1 MTAVSNGDTVSGG
14 RGNLYNVDGTIMD
27 IKENTRLVKLQK
39 KALEL
44 GANDAKIISVDRI
57 PVEDEVV
64 AMCKA
69 HLCKGYGKS
78 ANCPPHVIGPDRA
91 RQWIE
96 KYETALF
103 FKIDVSPQVLLSED
117 RFTTFK
123 GVYIIASKLEA
134 LAREEGFPLAKG
146 LAAGSCK
153 PVFCK
158 GRTCDA
164 LTEEGEC
171 RYPSLAR
178 PSMEA
183 VGINVFKLSKDVGW
197 DIHTI
202 LKDSDPESVPK
213 GMLAGL
219 LLLF

>member
-1 MTAVSNGDTVSGG
+1 
-14 RGNLYNVDGTIMD
+14 MD
-27 IKENTRLVKLQK
+27 IKENTRFVKLQK

-44 GANDAKIISVDRI
+44 GATDAEIISVDRI

-64 AMCKA
+64 EMCKA
-69 HLCKGYGKS
+69 HLCQGYGKS
-78 ANCPPHVIGPDRA
+78 ANCPPHVMGPGQA
-91 RQWIE
+91 REWIE

-103 FKIDVSPQVLLSED
+103 FRIDVSPQVLLSED
-117 RFTTFK
+117 RFETFK
-123 GVYIIASKLEA
+123 TVYMITSKLEA
-134 LAREEGFPLAKG
+134 LSIEQGFPLAKG

-158 GRTCDA
+158 GRACDA
-164 LTEEGEC
+164 LMDEGEC
-171 RYPSLAR
+171 RYPSLGR

-183 VGINVFKLSKDVGW
+183 VGINVFALSKDVGW

-202 LKDSDPESVPK
+202 LKESDPEEVPK

-219 LLLF
+219 ILLS

>member
-1 MTAVSNGDTVSGG
+1 
-14 RGNLYNVDGTIMD
+14 VDGTIMD
-27 IKENTRLVKLQK
+27 IKEDTRFVKLQK

-44 GANDAKIISVDRI
+44 GASEAKIISVDRI

-64 AMCKA
+64 EMCKA

-78 ANCPPHVIGPDRA
+78 ANCPPHVMGPGQA
-91 RQWIE
+91 RGWIE

-103 FKIDVSPQVLLSED
+103 FKIDVPPQVLLSED
-117 RFTTFK
+117 RFKTFK
-123 GVYIIASKLEA
+123 RVYLITSKLEA
-134 LAREEGFPLAKG
+134 SARDEGFPHAAG

-158 GRTCDA
+158 GRSCDA
-164 LTEEGEC
+164 LTDQGEC
-171 RYPSLAR
+171 RYPTLGR

-202 LKDSDPESVPK
+202 LKDSDPEGVPK

-219 LLLF
+219 LLLS

>member
-1 MTAVSNGDTVSGG
+1 MNS
-14 RGNLYNVDGTIMD
+14 
-27 IKENTRLVKLQK
+27 KEDSRVLKLQK
-39 KALEL
+39 KAVDL
-44 GANDAKIISVDRI
+44 GASDAKIIPVDRI
-57 PVEDEVV
+57 PVEEEVV
-64 AMCKA
+64 EMCKA

-78 ANCPPHVIGPDRA
+78 ANCPPHVMAPGQA
-91 RQWIE
+91 REWIE

-103 FKIDVSPQVLLSED
+103 FKLDVSPQVLLSED
-117 RFTTFK
+117 RFETFK
-123 GVYIIASKLEA
+123 TVYVIASRLEA
-134 LAREEGFPLAKG
+134 SAREEGFLLAKG

-164 LTEEGEC
+164 LMDEGEC

-183 VGINVFKLSKDVGW
+183 VGINVFKLSRDAGW
-197 DIHTI
+197 DIHII
-202 LKDSDPESVPK
+202 LKDSDPEAVLK

-219 LLLF
+219 ILLS

>member
-1 MTAVSNGDTVSGG
+1 MN
-14 RGNLYNVDGTIMD
+14 R
-27 IKENTRLVKLQK
+27 KEDYKVLKLQK
-39 KALEL
+39 KAVEL
-44 GANDAKIISVDRI
+44 GASDAKIISVDRI
-57 PVEDEVV
+57 SVQDEVV
-64 AMCKA
+64 EMCKA

-78 ANCPPHVIGPDRA
+78 ANCPPHVMGPAKA
-91 RQWIE
+91 REWIE

-117 RFTTFK
+117 RFKTFK
-123 GVYIIASKLEA
+123 TLYVIASKLEA
-134 LAREEGFPLAKG
+134 LAREEGFPLARG

-171 RYPSLAR
+171 RYPSVAR

-183 VGINVFKLSKDVGW
+183 VGINVFTLSKDAGW

-202 LKDSDPESVPK
+202 LKDSDPEAVPK

-219 LLLF
+219 VLLS

>member
-1 MTAVSNGDTVSGG
+1 V
-14 RGNLYNVDGTIMD
+14 VDGTIME
-27 IKENTRLVKLQK
+27 IKQDTRYVKLHK
-39 KALEL
+39 RALEL
-44 GANDAKIISVDRI
+44 GASDAKIISAEGI

-64 AMCKA
+64 EMCKA

-78 ANCPPHVIGPDRA
+78 ANCPPHVMGPGQARA
-91 RQWIE
+91 WIE

-117 RFTTFK
+117 RFKTFK
-123 GVYIIASKLEA
+123 SVYMIASKLEA
-134 LAREEGFPLAKG
+134 SARDEGFPYAVG

-158 GRTCDA
+158 GRACDA
-164 LTEEGEC
+164 LTDEGEC

-183 VGINVFKLSKDVGW
+183 VGINVFTLSRDVGW

-202 LKDSDPESVPK
+202 LKDSHPKEVPK
-213 GMLAGL
+213 GMLAAL
-219 LLLF
+219 LLLS

>member
-1 MTAVSNGDTVSGG
+1 MN
-14 RGNLYNVDGTIMD
+14 
-27 IKENTRLVKLQK
+27 IKENHRLVKLQK
-39 KALEL
+39 KAVEL
-44 GANDAKIISVDRI
+44 GASDAKIIPVDRI

-64 AMCKA
+64 EMCKA

-78 ANCPPHVIGPDRA
+78 ANCPPHVMGPGQA
-91 RQWIE
+91 REWIE

-103 FKIDVSPQVLLSED
+103 FKLDVSPQVLLSED
-117 RFTTFK
+117 RFETFK
-123 GVYIIASKLEA
+123 TVYVIASRLEA
-134 LAREEGFPLAKG
+134 SAREEGFPLAKG

-164 LTEEGEC
+164 LMDEGEC

-183 VGINVFKLSKDVGW
+183 VGINVFKLSKDAGW
-197 DIHTI
+197 DIHII
-202 LKDSDPESVPK
+202 LKESDPEAGPK

-219 LLLF
+219 LLVF

>member
-1 MTAVSNGDTVSGG
+1 MN
-14 RGNLYNVDGTIMD
+14 
-27 IKENTRLVKLQK
+27 IKENHRLVKLQK
-39 KALEL
+39 KAVEL
-44 GANDAKIISVDRI
+44 GASDAKIIPVDRI

-64 AMCKA
+64 EMCKA
-69 HLCKGYGKS
+69 HLCKGFGKS
-78 ANCPPHVIGPDRA
+78 ANCPPHVMGPGQVRE
-91 RQWIE
+91 WIE

-103 FKIDVSPQVLLSED
+103 FKLDVSPQVLLSED
-117 RFTTFK
+117 RFETFK
-123 GVYIIASKLEA
+123 TVYMIASRLEA
-134 LAREEGFPLAKG
+134 SAREEGFPLAKG

-164 LTEEGEC
+164 LMDEGEC

-183 VGINVFKLSKDVGW
+183 VGINVFKLSKDAGW
-197 DIHTI
+197 DIHII
-202 LKDSDPESVPK
+202 LKDSDPEAVPK

-219 LLLF
+219 ILLS

>member
-1 MTAVSNGDTVSGG
+1 
-14 RGNLYNVDGTIMD
+14 MD
-27 IKENTRLVKLQK
+27 IKENTRFVKLQK
-39 KALEL
+39 KALDL
-44 GANDAKIISVDRI
+44 GASDAKIIPVDGI

-64 AMCKA
+64 EMCKA

-78 ANCPPHVIGPDRA
+78 ANCPPHVMGPGQA
-91 RQWIE
+91 REWIE
-96 KYETALF
+96 KYEKALF
-103 FKIDVSPQVLLSED
+103 FKIDVPPQVLLSED
-117 RFTTFK
+117 RFKTFK
-123 GVYIIASKLEA
+123 TVYMVASKLEA
-134 LAREEGFPLAKG
+134 SAREDGFPLAKG

-158 GRTCDA
+158 GRSCDV
-164 LTEEGEC
+164 LREGREC

-197 DIHTI
+197 DIYLI
-202 LKDSDPESVPK
+202 LKASEPDKVPK

-219 LLLF
+219 VLLS

>member
-1 MTAVSNGDTVSGG
+1 ME
-14 RGNLYNVDGTIMD
+14 
-27 IKENTRLVKLQK
+27 IKQDTRLVKLQK

-44 GANDAKIISVDRI
+44 GASDAKIISVDGI

-64 AMCKA
+64 EMCKA
-69 HLCKGYGKS
+69 HLCRGYGRS
-78 ANCPPHVIGPDRA
+78 ANCPPHVMGPDRA
-91 RQWIE
+91 REWIE
-96 KYETALF
+96 KYQTALF
-103 FKIDVSPQVLLSED
+103 FKIDVSPQILLSED
-117 RFTTFK
+117 RFRTFK
-123 GVYIIASKLEA
+123 SVYLIASKLEA
-134 LAREEGFPLAKG
+134 SAREEGFPLAKG

-158 GRTCDA
+158 GRVCDQ
-164 LTEEGEC
+164 LTDEGEC

-183 VGINVFKLSKDVGW
+183 VGINVFKLSRNVGW

-202 LKDSDPESVPK
+202 LKDSDPEAIPK

-219 LLLF
+219 VLLS

>member
-1 MTAVSNGDTVSGG
+1 ME
-14 RGNLYNVDGTIMD
+14 
-27 IKENTRLVKLQK
+27 IKEDNRFVKLQK
-39 KALEL
+39 RALDL
-44 GANDAKIISVDRI
+44 GASDAKIIPVDGI

-64 AMCKA
+64 EMCKP

-78 ANCPPHVIGPDRA
+78 ANCPPHVMGPGQA
-91 RQWIE
+91 REWIE

-103 FKIDVSPQVLLSED
+103 FKIDVSPQILLSED
-117 RFTTFK
+117 RFETFK
-123 GVYIIASKLEA
+123 SIYMIASKLEA
-134 LAREEGFPLAKG
+134 SARDEGFPYAMG

-153 PVFCK
+153 PVFCR
-158 GRTCDA
+158 GRACDA
-164 LTEEGEC
+164 LTDEGEC

-183 VGINVFKLSKDVGW
+183 VGINVFTLSIDAGW

-202 LKDSDPESVPK
+202 LKDSNPESVSK

-219 LLLF
+219 ILLS

>member
-1 MTAVSNGDTVSGG
+1 MTVLSNCDTLSGRRGKLDRAEG
-14 RGNLYNVDGTIMD
+14 RSMNM
-27 IKENTRLVKLQK
+27 KEDSRVLKLQK
-39 KALEL
+39 KAVEL
-44 GANDAKIISVDRI
+44 GASDAKIISVDRI

-64 AMCKA
+64 EMCKA
-69 HLCKGYGKS
+69 HLCRGYGKS
-78 ANCPPHVIGPDRA
+78 ANCPPHVMGPGQA
-91 RQWIE
+91 REWIE

-103 FKIDVSPQVLLSED
+103 FKIDVSPQALLSED
-117 RFTTFK
+117 RFKTFK
-123 GVYIIASKLEA
+123 TVYMIASKLETS
-134 LAREEGFPLAKG
+134 AREEGFPLAKG

-158 GRTCDA
+158 GRECDV
-164 LTEEGEC
+164 LMDEGEC

-197 DIHTI
+197 DIYLI
-202 LKDSDPESVPK
+202 LKASDPDTVPK

-219 LLLF
+219 VLLS

>member
-1 MTAVSNGDTVSGG
+1 
-14 RGNLYNVDGTIMD
+14 VDGTIMD
-27 IKENTRLVKLQK
+27 IKENTRFVKLQK

-44 GANDAKIISVDRI
+44 GASDAKIISVDRI

-64 AMCKA
+64 EMCKG

-78 ANCPPHVIGPDRA
+78 ANCPPHVMGPDQA
-91 RQWIE
+91 REWIE

-117 RFTTFK
+117 RFKTFK
-123 GVYIIASKLEA
+123 TVYMIASKLEA
-134 LAREEGFPLAKG
+134 SAREEGFPLAQG

-158 GRTCDA
+158 GRACDA
-164 LTEEGEC
+164 LTDEGEC

-183 VGINVFKLSKDVGW
+183 VGINVFTLSKDAGW

-202 LKDSDPESVPK
+202 LKDSDPEAVPK

-219 LLLF
+219 VLLS

>member
-1 MTAVSNGDTVSGG
+1 MDE
-14 RGNLYNVDGTIMD
+14 TIME
-27 IKENTRLVKLQK
+27 IKEDTRFLKLRK

-44 GANDAKIISVDRI
+44 GASEAKIIPVDVI

-64 AMCKA
+64 GMCKA

-78 ANCPPHVIGPDRA
+78 ANCPPHVMGPDKA
-91 RQWIE
+91 REWIE

-103 FKIDVSPQVLLSED
+103 FKIDFPPQILLSED
-117 RFTTFK
+117 RFEAFK
-123 GVYIIASKLEA
+123 SVYMIASKLETS
-134 LAREEGFPLAKG
+134 AREEGFQFAKG

-153 PVFCK
+153 PVFCR
-158 GRTCDA
+158 GRTCEA
-164 LTEEGEC
+164 LTNEGEC

-183 VGINVFKLSKDVGW
+183 VGINVFALSRDAGW

-202 LKDSDPESVPK
+202 LKDSNPEEIPK

-219 LLLF
+219 ILLL

>member
-1 MTAVSNGDTVSGG
+1 ME
-14 RGNLYNVDGTIMD
+14 
-27 IKENTRLVKLQK
+27 IKQDTRLVKLQK
-39 KALEL
+39 KAVEL
-44 GANDAKIISVDRI
+44 GASDAKIISVDRI

-64 AMCKA
+64 ALCKA
-69 HLCKGYGKS
+69 PLCKGYGKS
-78 ANCPPHVIGPDRA
+78 ANCPPHVMGPDRA
-91 RQWIE
+91 REWIE

-117 RFTTFK
+117 RFRTFK

-134 LAREEGFPLAKG
+134 SARDEGFPLAKG

-158 GRTCDA
+158 GRDCEA
-164 LTEEGEC
+164 LTDEGEC
-171 RYPSLAR
+171 RYPTVAR

-197 DIHTI
+197 DIHII
-202 LKDSDPESVPK
+202 LKDNDPEAVPK

-219 LLLF
+219 ILLY

>member
-1 MTAVSNGDTVSGG
+1 MERVKG
-14 RGNLYNVDGTIMD
+14 RGNLDSVDGAIMD
-27 IKENTRLVKLQK
+27 IKENTRFVKLQK

-44 GANDAKIISVDRI
+44 GASDAKVISVDRI

-64 AMCKA
+64 EMCKA
-69 HLCKGYGKS
+69 HLCQGYGKS
-78 ANCPPHVIGPDRA
+78 ANCPPHVMGAGQA
-91 RQWIE
+91 REWIE

-117 RFTTFK
+117 RFETFK
-123 GVYIIASKLEA
+123 TVYMIASKLEA
-134 LAREEGFPLAKG
+134 SARDEGFPLAKG

-158 GRTCDA
+158 GRACDA
-164 LTEEGEC
+164 LTDEGEC
-171 RYPSLAR
+171 RYPSLGR

-183 VGINVFKLSKDVGW
+183 VGINVFTLSKDVGW

-202 LKDSDPESVPK
+202 LKESDPEEVPK

-219 LLLF
+219 ILLL

>member
-1 MTAVSNGDTVSGG
+1 MN
-14 RGNLYNVDGTIMD
+14 
-27 IKENTRLVKLQK
+27 IKENHRLVKLQK
-39 KALEL
+39 KAVEL
-44 GANDAKIISVDRI
+44 GASDAKIIPVDRI

-64 AMCKA
+64 EMCKA

-78 ANCPPHVIGPDRA
+78 ANCPPHVMGPGQA
-91 RQWIE
+91 REWIE

-103 FKIDVSPQVLLSED
+103 FKLDVSPQVLLSED
-117 RFTTFK
+117 RFETFK
-123 GVYIIASKLEA
+123 TVYVIASRLEA
-134 LAREEGFPLAKG
+134 SAREEGFPLAKG

-164 LTEEGEC
+164 LMDEGEC

-183 VGINVFKLSKDVGW
+183 VGINVFKLSKDAGW
-197 DIHTI
+197 DIHII
-202 LKDSDPESVPK
+202 LKDSDPEAVPK

-219 LLLF
+219 LLVF

>member
-1 MTAVSNGDTVSGG
+1 MNK
-14 RGNLYNVDGTIMD
+14 
-27 IKENTRLVKLQK
+27 KENSQALKLQK
-39 KALEL
+39 RAVDL
-44 GANDAKIISVDRI
+44 GASDAKIISVDGI

-64 AMCKA
+64 EMCKA

-78 ANCPPHVIGPDRA
+78 ANCPPHVMKPGPAREWIG
-91 RQWIE
+91 Q
-96 KYETALF
+96 YQTGLF
-103 FKIDVSPQVLLSED
+103 FKIDVSPHILVSED
-117 RFTTFK
+117 RFKTFK
-123 GVYIIASKLEA
+123 TIYMIASKLEVS
-134 LAREEGFPLAKG
+134 AREEGYPLAKG

-158 GRTCDA
+158 GRSCDA
-164 LTEEGEC
+164 LVERGEC

-183 VGINVFKLSKDVGW
+183 VGINVFKLSKDAGW
-197 DIHTI
+197 DIHLI
-202 LKDSDPESVPK
+202 LKDSDPQAVPK

>member
-1 MTAVSNGDTVSGG
+1 MNIK
-14 RGNLYNVDGTIMD
+14 GNH
-27 IKENTRLVKLQK
+27 RLIKLQK
-39 KALEL
+39 KAVEM
-44 GANDAKIISVDRI
+44 GAGDAKIISVDRI

-64 AMCKA
+64 EMCKA

-78 ANCPPHVIGPDRA
+78 VNCPPHVMGPGQA
-91 RQWIE
+91 REWIE
-96 KYETALF
+96 KYERALF

-117 RFTTFK
+117 RFETFK
-123 GVYIIASKLEA
+123 TVYMIASRLEA
-134 LAREEGFPLAKG
+134 SAIEEGFPLAKG

-158 GRTCDA
+158 GRACDA
-164 LTEEGEC
+164 LMHQGEC

-183 VGINVFKLSKDVGW
+183 LGINVFKLSRDVGW
-197 DIHTI
+197 DIYTI
-202 LKDSDPESVPK
+202 LKDSDPETVPK

-219 LLLF
+219 ILLS

>member
-1 MTAVSNGDTVSGG
+1 MV
-14 RGNLYNVDGTIMD
+14 RGNLDNVDGTIMD
-27 IKENTRLVKLQK
+27 IRENTRFVKLQK

-44 GANDAKIISVDRI
+44 GASDAKIIAVDGI

-64 AMCKA
+64 EMCKA

-78 ANCPPHVIGPDRA
+78 ANCPPHVMGPGQA
-91 RQWIE
+91 REWIE

-103 FKIDVSPQVLLSED
+103 FKIDVSPQILLSED
-117 RFTTFK
+117 RFETFK
-123 GVYIIASKLEA
+123 SVYIIASRLEA
-134 LAREEGFPLAKG
+134 SARDEGFQLARG

-158 GRTCDA
+158 GRACEA

-183 VGINVFKLSKDVGW
+183 VGINVFKLSEDVGW
-197 DIHTI
+197 DIYLI
-202 LKDSDPESVPK
+202 LKASDPATVPK

-219 LLLF
+219 VLLS